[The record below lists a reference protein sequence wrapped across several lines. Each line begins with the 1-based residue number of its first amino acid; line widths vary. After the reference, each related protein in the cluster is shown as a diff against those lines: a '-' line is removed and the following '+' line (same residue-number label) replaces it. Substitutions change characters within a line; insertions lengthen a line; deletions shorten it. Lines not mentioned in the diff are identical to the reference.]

1 MQGGTH
7 VLIGV
12 GSGVLLADHLHI
24 TDMQTTLLICACA
37 FVGALLPDLDHG
49 NATLRQKL
57 GIIGDVALFW
67 LKHRGPTHS
76 LLMLILVAVLGLH
89 FHPIYG
95 LAVAVGY
102 GSHIMGDMMTRAG
115 IVLFWPMWDGKV
127 FLLPPGFRLT
137 TGGIVERLIA
147 VTLFAALAFYVV
159 VTGSHYF
166 H

>member
-7 VLIGV
+7 VLMGV
-12 GSGVLLADHLHI
+12 GSGLLLANHLHI
-24 TDMQTTLLICACA
+24 TDLPTALGICACA
-37 FVGALLPDLDHG
+37 FVGALLPDIDHG
-49 NATLRQKL
+49 NATIRQRL
-57 GIIGDVALFW
+57 GIVGDVALFW

-76 LLMLILVAVLGLH
+76 LLMLIAVAALGLH

-115 IVLFWPMWDGKV
+115 IVLFWPVWDGKV
-127 FLLPPGFRLT
+127 YLLPPGFRLT
-137 TGGIVERLIA
+137 TGALVERMIA
-147 VTLFAALAFYVV
+147 AALLAALTFYVV
-159 VTGSHYF
+159 TTGLHYF